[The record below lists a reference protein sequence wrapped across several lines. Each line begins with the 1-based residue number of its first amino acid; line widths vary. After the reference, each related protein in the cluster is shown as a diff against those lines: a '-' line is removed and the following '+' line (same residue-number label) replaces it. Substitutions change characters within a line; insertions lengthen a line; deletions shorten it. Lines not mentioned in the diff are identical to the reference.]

1 MSRLRAEMMPAVTV
15 PPRPNGLPMA
25 TTHWPTS
32 AASELAHGTA
42 VSGLRD
48 STFSRAR
55 STSSSAPTSLAAS
68 TEPSDS
74 TTSISS
80 APSMTW
86 LLVTT
91 KPSASMMKP
100 EPSEDWRRMPPCPRP
115 SRSLNSLS
123 GELGPKAGRPSPR
136 ATVCRVA
143 MLTTDGIR
151 RLASAEKSSPERPAR
166 LPRRPGRAG
175 RSAGRSP
182 LRALPP

>member
-32 AASELAHGTA
+32 AESELPQGTA
-42 VSGLRD
+42 VKGARA
-48 STFSRAR
+48 STLSRAR

-68 TEPSDS
+68 TEPSES

-91 KPSASMMKP
+91 NPLGSMMKP
-100 EPSEDWRRMPPCPRP
+100 DPSEDWRRAPPWPRP
-115 SRSLNSLS
+115 RRSLNSLS
-123 GELGPKAGRPSPR
+123 GELGPKDGRPSPR
-136 ATVCRVA
+136 ETVCRVA
-143 MLTTDGIR
+143 ILTTAGMS
-151 RLASAEKSSPERPAR
+151 LFASPEKSSPMTAAADTGDNGA
-166 LPRRPGRAG
+166 PGWAI
-175 RSAGRSP
+175 A
-182 LRALPP
+182 